1 MSFVGISRSL
11 RAPSTIH
18 DIVSVSLKP
27 RYFSTTKINCYERD
41 AEDAAATSKK
51 DLVAMVSDEKR
62 GIFRVLDIGLPRPYG
77 ARKPRRSDRRVIKA
91 IPR

>member
-1 MSFVGISRSL
+1 M
-11 RAPSTIH
+11 H

-27 RYFSTTKINCYERD
+27 RYFSTTHIHC
-41 AEDAAATSKK
+41 AENDENVASNKK

-62 GIFRVLDIGLPRPYG
+62 GIFRVLDIGLPRPYSG
-77 ARKPRRSDRRVIKA
+77 RKAGRSDRRVIKA